1 VAALPEGYPTAGTT
15 ALALASRRLQK
26 KGIIIRRLAA
36 AETLGAVSVI
46 CADKTGTLTENRMQ
60 IAEIMLPAE
69 GRLTVA
75 WTNGTFTLQRD
86 DASVLAVEVA
96 HDLARIAALNADVD
110 IDEQGHVGQGSGT
123 ERALVKFALAAGYP
137 VQSRRL
143 AARRIGE
150 KRRSADSPVMLTMH
164 QHPELGEIELAK
176 GAPEQVLLQCNLDE
190 AVRSTALQCNDAMA
204 ARGLRVLALAWR
216 REPGGPLEF
225 AGLVGL
231 RDPARPH
238 VRDAVNALRQAG
250 ISVLMLTG
258 DQRRTAVAVAES
270 LGIGSDSVHSRVTP
284 EDKLDIVRKLQ
295 RQGSVVAM
303 TGDGVND
310 GPALKAADVGIAMG
324 KRGTDLA
331 RAVADVVLAEDDLPS
346 LVEAVAEGRVLYDNI
361 RRAIDYL
368 VATNMSE
375 VLVML
380 AGALFGTAPLS
391 PLQLL
396 WINLLTDVAPA
407 LALAAEP
414 PDEGV
419 MHREPRRPEAS
430 LFGQEDWVR
439 LGQRAGVMAA
449 GALAAYGVGR
459 FRGRGEPA
467 FAKTMA
473 FTSLVTA
480 QLLEANHYRACST
493 VRTSP
498 VPKVLGASLFV
509 QAVVLGSSQVRAL
522 LGNAPL
528 GPFDFALAVSSG
540 WWATKAGR
548 PRDRGTRVD
557 EVIGIAPA
565 GLLPAA

>member
-1 VAALPEGYPTAGTT
+1 
-15 ALALASRRLQK
+15 
-26 KGIIIRRLAA
+26 
-36 AETLGAVSVI
+36 
-46 CADKTGTLTENRMQ
+46 
-60 IAEIMLPAE
+60 
-69 GRLTVA
+69 
-75 WTNGTFTLQRD
+75 
-86 DASVLAVEVA
+86 
-96 HDLARIAALNADVD
+96 
-110 IDEQGHVGQGSGT
+110 
-123 ERALVKFALAAGYP
+123 
-137 VQSRRL
+137 
-143 AARRIGE
+143 
-150 KRRSADSPVMLTMH
+150 
-164 QHPELGEIELAK
+164 
-176 GAPEQVLLQCNLDE
+176 
-190 AVRSTALQCNDAMA
+190 
-204 ARGLRVLALAWR
+204 
-216 REPGGPLEF
+216 
-225 AGLVGL
+225 
-231 RDPARPH
+231 
-238 VRDAVNALRQAG
+238 
-250 ISVLMLTG
+250 
-258 DQRRTAVAVAES
+258 
-270 LGIGSDSVHSRVTP
+270 VTP

-467 FAKTMA
+467 FEDDG
-473 FTSLVTA
+473 FH
-480 QLLEANHYRACST
+480 E
-493 VRTSP
+493 
-498 VPKVLGASLFV
+498 
-509 QAVVLGSSQVRAL
+509 
-522 LGNAPL
+522 
-528 GPFDFALAVSSG
+528 
-540 WWATKAGR
+540 
-548 PRDRGTRVD
+548 PRDRSAARSQPLPCVLDSSNESRAEGSWREPVRASGGLGKFAGACAARKRASRSLRLRLGRQFRLVGNQGGTASRSRD
-557 EVIGIAPA
+557 ARR
-565 GLLPAA
+565 